1 MKMLLGTIVM
11 QKISLIVILLFVCIG
26 WLLLVPSSTEYW
38 ENVGPQWDQMLNPCN
53 HKECNND

>member
-1 MKMLLGTIVM
+1 M

-38 ENVGPQWDQMLNPCN
+38 ENVGPQWDQMLNPCDY
-53 HKECNND
+53 KECNND

>member
-1 MKMLLGTIVM
+1 M